1 MSKSRF
7 PYQYIAIEGN
17 IGAGKTT
24 LAKMLQADLN
34 SDLILEQFSDNPFL
48 SNFYDNP
55 ERHAFSVEL
64 FFMAERHKQFQE
76 HFSKPSLFSS
86 PFVISD
92 YIFEKTVLFAK
103 NNLKGEE
110 FRLFQRLFGVLKS
123 NFPEPDI
130 LIYLYR
136 DVPHLMDNIKQRGRE
151 YEKQISPEYL
161 SNIQQAYLSYFKTVT
176 TYPIVVMDIEDLD
189 FTQDALFMKK
199 IKSRLETKYK
209 PGLHFVN

>member
-1 MSKSRF
+1 MSQARF

-24 LAKMLQADLN
+24 LAKLLSKELDA
-34 SDLILEQFSDNPFL
+34 DLILEQFSDNPFL

-55 ERHAFSVEL
+55 DRHAFSVEL

-76 HFSKPSLFSS
+76 YFSKPSLFNS
-86 PFVISD
+86 PLVVSD

-103 NNLKGEE
+103 NNLAGEE
-110 FRLFQRLFGVLKS
+110 FRLFQRLFSVLKS

-136 DVPHLMDNIKQRGRE
+136 DVQHLLSNIKSRGRS
-151 YEKQISPEYL
+151 YEQRISAEYL
-161 SNIQQAYLSYFKTVT
+161 SDIQQAYLSYFKTVT
-176 TYPIVVMDIEDLD
+176 NYPVVIMDIEDLD
-189 FTQDALFMKK
+189 FTQDVLFMSK
-199 IKSRLETKYK
+199 IKERLKTKYE
-209 PGLHFVN
+209 PGFHFIK

>member
-1 MSKSRF
+1 MGMAPLMYK
-7 PYQYIAIEGN
+7 YIAIEGN

-24 LAKMLQADLN
+24 LAQMLQTELG

-55 ERHAFSVEL
+55 DRHAFSVEL

-76 HFSKPSLFSS
+76 YFSKPSLFAS
-86 PFVISD
+86 PIVISD

-103 NNLKGEE
+103 NNLEGEE

-136 DVPHLMDNIKQRGRE
+136 DVEYLLSNIKNRGRS
-151 YEKQISPEYL
+151 YEQQISAEYL
-161 SNIQQAYLSYFKTVT
+161 ANIQQAYLSYFKTVS
-176 TYPIVVMDIEDLD
+176 TYPILVIDIEDLD
-189 FTQDALFMKK
+189 FTKDVLFIEK
-199 IKSRLETKYK
+199 IKARLKTPYES
-209 PGLHFVN
+209 GLHFIK